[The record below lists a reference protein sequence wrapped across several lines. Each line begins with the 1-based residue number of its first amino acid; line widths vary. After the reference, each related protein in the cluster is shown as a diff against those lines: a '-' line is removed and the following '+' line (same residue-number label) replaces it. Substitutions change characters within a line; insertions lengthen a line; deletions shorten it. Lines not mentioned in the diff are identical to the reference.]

1 MDEVRGR
8 ARLLVRFALAAA
20 LLAGCGGMPDSGAA
34 GAGREVG
41 DTAIELLAA
50 PLGPRPGAP
59 PAEIVGG
66 FLRAGAGSGD
76 DHAVARS
83 FLTAVAA
90 RSWRPSREVV
100 VYGDDSLLQVGVRG
114 TRSPVRVDVRVPVQA
129 TIDAQGRYAEARPGA
144 SAHASFTLTE
154 TDGTWRVS
162 ALDPAFGSWLPRYEL
177 DRTFSALQVSF
188 VAAGSQTLV
197 PDLRWF
203 AGPRPGLATALV
215 RQLLLGPP
223 AHLGDAVVTGFPAG
237 TRLAVDA
244 VPTTDG
250 VAQVDLSAPALTASS
265 AMRKMMWAQLT
276 STLRR
281 LPSVARLELT
291 VAGAPFE
298 VPGVKSSSV
307 YGDTSYRDD
316 VRVTGAPVVLVGQRL
331 ARVDPVKG
339 VLTTGSFPLPV
350 GQSEGLRSVS
360 VGPGAS
366 VVVAV
371 DDTGRRLLRLRPGDK
386 RVVLLTG
393 GHLLDPVIDTTGA
406 LWSADLDQPG
416 RLRVVPADVV
426 AAGVGLSNEG
436 PATTDTPGR
445 VQLVEPTW
453 LARRFLHSIDISRDG
468 TRAVVVS
475 AAVASPRAGATRVDV
490 AGVVR
495 GAGGQPIALSA
506 PLEVAQSLT
515 RVTDAAWADRTA
527 LVVLGRGANEK
538 LVTPYEV
545 VVGGAA
551 SALPQV
557 KGALTV
563 AAGDGLR
570 AVYVTTA
577 AGTLLGRSGVGWATV
592 GAGRSVSIPE

>member
-1 MDEVRGR
+1 MVEGRGQ

-83 FLTAVAA
+83 FLTAAAA
-90 RSWRPSREVV
+90 RSWRPAREVV
-100 VYGDDSLLQVGVRG
+100 VYRDDSLLQVRVRA

-129 TIDAQGRYAEARPGA
+129 TIDARGRYAEARPGA

-154 TDGTWRVS
+154 TGGTWRVS

-188 VAAGSQTLV
+188 VAAGTRTLV
-197 PDLRWF
+197 PDLHWF

-223 AHLGDAVVTGFPAG
+223 AHLGEAVVTGFPAG

-265 AMRKMMWAQLT
+265 EMRKMMWAQLT

-281 LPSVARLELT
+281 LPSVARLQLT

-307 YGDTSYRDD
+307 YDDTSYRDD
-316 VRVTGAPVVLVGQRL
+316 VRVTGAPVVLAGQRL

-350 GQSEGLRSVS
+350 GHSEGLRSVS
-360 VGPGAS
+360 VGPGAA

-371 DDTGRRLLRLRPGDK
+371 DSTGRRLLRLRPGDT
-386 RVVLLTG
+386 RQVMLTG
-393 GHLLDPVIDTTGA
+393 GRLLDPVIDTTGA

-416 RLRVVPADVV
+416 RLRVMPADAVV
-426 AAGVGLSNEG
+426 LNIEG
-436 PATTDTPGR
+436 PATTDQPGR
-445 VQLVEPTW
+445 VQLIEPTW
-453 LARRFLHSIDISRDG
+453 LARRSLHSIDISRDG

-475 AAVASPRAGATRVDV
+475 ADVASPRAGATRVDV

-515 RVTDAAWADRTA
+515 QVTDAAWADRTA
-527 LVVLGRGANEK
+527 LVVLGRGAKEK

-577 AGTLLGRSGVGWATV
+577 AGTLLGRSGVGWASV
-592 GAGRSVSIPE
+592 GTGRSVSIPE